1 VYKELRHS
9 SLFQHDSR
17 LCLKKKKK
25 EKKRGEKNGG
35 KDGSR
40 EKTDSIFL
48 KIASKYIGYAR
59 IIIH

>member
-25 EKKRGEKNGG
+25 KRKEEKRMEG
-35 KDGSR
+35 KMAVGR
-40 EKTDSIFL
+40 RQ
-48 KIASKYIGYAR
+48 IAFF
-59 IIIH
+59 